1 MLSKL
6 KSNAALVDQ
15 NSEQYAHILF
25 ILLASFKLSIS
36 NNVDV
41 IVFSVH
47 EEYYKQCQDS
57 PIGTYITPVP
67 NFLQGYLQ
75 YYMQIQEDK
84 GNEDY
89 ELPEVADYAY
99 CTRVV
104 IQNEERWLQIGC
116 SDDDSLSIAVN
127 IYDDNTCTTRSTIEG
142 GYDDANID
150 VSEIQVRI
158 FGGVRENKIAWKQ
171 FAIQ

>member
-1 MLSKL
+1 MLYTDIPFKRPFYDL
-6 KSNAALVDQ
+6 FFHFACKPENL
-15 NSEQYAHILF
+15 HILF
-25 ILLASFKLSIS
+25 SIS
-36 NNVDV
+36 TTSDNVDV

-47 EEYYKQCQDS
+47 EEYYKQCNDD

-84 GNEDY
+84 GYDDY

-104 IQNEERWLQIGC
+104 IQNEEYWLQIGC
-116 SDDDSLSIAVN
+116 SDGNGLSISVN
-127 IYDDNTCTTRSTIEG
+127 IYEDNTCTTRSVVE

-150 VSEIQVRI
+150 VSEIQVSY
-158 FGGVRENKIAWKQ
+158 KLLTADC
-171 FAIQ
+171 